1 MGPRMTTLHEEH
13 GHSMSPLEDA
23 DEDELSDKENEMDS
37 SDGNK
42 TLTPKTIE
50 NSPKT
55 VEPVESIVKEEKKI
69 ETDCKVGEDWREN
82 SRHRKTT
89 MTSSRTLDSLSDIQI
104 QGPKM
109 GTPST
114 SSRYKFKKKNG
125 GQLILK

>member
-1 MGPRMTTLHEEH
+1 
-13 GHSMSPLEDA
+13 MSPLEDC
-23 DEDELSDKENEMDS
+23 DEDDFSDKENTELDS

-55 VEPVESIVKEEKKI
+55 NEEVEVPEGERKE
-69 ETDCKVGEDWREN
+69 TEN
-82 SRHRKTT
+82 GSKATEEWKENVRKLT
-89 MTSSRTLDSLSDIQI
+89 MSNSRTLDSLSDIQI

-114 SSRYKFKKKNG
+114 SSRWVIIG
-125 GQLILK
+125 E